1 MGGSGTMALV
11 ALPHGLTS
19 GGGTCIASRHPC
31 HSGYLAHQQRNISN
45 TISTSVAS
53 STYLSKFQTQT
64 LYSMP
69 PLILHNV
76 PDEELYVGEDG
87 IQRPYAMVFS
97 AEPQHNTRS
106 RKPVPETGSFG
117 RSVRRSRS
125 KTGTP
130 ARKEDPNF
138 ALADSIFTSYV
149 SNLNK
154 RQPRPSNSG
163 DRSAHNN
170 VTFDSE
176 TTTIP
181 SQALTKTDRDSEQ
194 EPRSLHRP
202 AHIHNVPTEVILR
215 GYHDEQQYAALS
227 HFETLAGRI
236 LEDYPRDP
244 PITQRRFKSD
254 LRDAT
259 ALRPRPLTLEERR
272 KAMAFAG
279 GENWIKITFES
290 EDAAE
295 TAIEESPQDIGGFL
309 VFAERYRGV
318 APTNQDAIP
327 AAAYRQ
333 QQQERRNSRSRSS
346 DEKNHKRPFSTLPRS
361 PGVEAPFSKGGLFD
375 HQETPESGTTYDSQI
390 LDLSPKRPFT
400 DPNET
405 REHEVYCRRVP
416 TAKRLQLLPASDA
429 LMPRQSFGQ
438 KLWKKMPLVNRMTSD
453 IAGIPRTES
462 GDFDWAVA
470 SFYWKVMWWLD
481 VLLKVFG
488 GDVAGNSKDE

>member
-1 MGGSGTMALV
+1 
-11 ALPHGLTS
+11 
-19 GGGTCIASRHPC
+19 
-31 HSGYLAHQQRNISN
+31 
-45 TISTSVAS
+45 
-53 STYLSKFQTQT
+53 
-64 LYSMP
+64 MP

-87 IQRPYAMVFS
+87 IQRPYAMVFPGYAIS
-97 AEPQHNTRS
+97 PTLPFNAMFLQDQEHGFPREDSSFELDHSPNPVYRVEPQHNTRS

-130 ARKEDPNF
+130 ARKEDPNL
-138 ALADSIFTSYV
+138 AIADSIFTSYV
-149 SNLNK
+149 SNLSK
-154 RQPRPSNSG
+154 KQPTRRSSTTADRPDRALVRTDSRQTVSFQ
-163 DRSAHNN
+163 D
-170 VTFDSE
+170 E
-176 TTTIP
+176 T
-181 SQALTKTDRDSEQ
+181 ALTKAERETEQ
-194 EPRSLHRP
+194 EQRSLNRP

-215 GYHDEQQYAALS
+215 GYHDAQQYAALS

-259 ALRPRPLTLEERR
+259 ALRPRPLTEEERR

-295 TAIEESPQDIGGFL
+295 TAIEESPQEIGGFL

-327 AAAYRQ
+327 AAEYRKQ
-333 QQQERRNSRSRSS
+333 QAERRRSTATTGANGRRGS
-346 DEKNHKRPFSTLPRS
+346 DREKSMRPYSTLPRS
-361 PGVEAPFSKGGLFD
+361 HAAGGLTGKGGLFD
-375 HQETPESGTTYDSQI
+375 HQETPESETTQDSGTTYDSQGAG
-390 LDLSPKRPFT
+390 LAVKRPFT
-400 DPNET
+400 DPTET
-405 REHEVYCRRVP
+405 RENEVYCRRIP

-429 LMPRQSFGQ
+429 LLPKQSFSQ
-438 KLWKKMPLVNRMTSD
+438 KILSKIPLIKWVTSD
-453 IAGIPRTES
+453 IIGSQVPRTED
-462 GDFDWAVA
+462 GEFNWAAA
-470 SFYWKVMWWLD
+470 SFYWLVMAYLDMWLR
-481 VLLKVFG
+481 VFG
-488 GDVAGNSKDE
+488 GDIVGNNKEE